1 MSLVADKITQ
11 LCSWGTSRAVRIP
24 KDLCERLGVDVGA
37 RLSMHVVHDERGSFL
52 LVRPEGSEHRRC
64 LDVPYVSIDDLFEG
78 CTGDY
83 QPSECDWGKDVGRE
97 VVE

>member
-52 LVRPEGSEHRRC
+52 LVRPGFRASPLSRRPVC
-64 LDVPYVSIDDLFEG
+64 FDRRSFRGVH
-78 CTGDY
+78 
-83 QPSECDWGKDVGRE
+83 GRLPTE
-97 VVE
+97 RMRLEQRRGTRGG

>member
-52 LVRPEGSEHRRC
+52 LVRPEVSEHRRC
-64 LDVPYVSIDDLFEG
+64 LDGPYVSLEDLFEG
-78 CTGDY
+78 YTGDY
-83 QPSECDWGKDVGRE
+83 PPSECDWGKDVGRE

>member
-37 RLSMHVVHDERGSFL
+37 RLSMHVVHDEEARFCSF
-52 LVRPEGSEHRRC
+52 GRR
-64 LDVPYVSIDDLFEG
+64 VPSIAVVSTSRMF
-78 CTGDY
+78 
-83 QPSECDWGKDVGRE
+83 R
-97 VVE
+97 

>member
-37 RLSMHVVHDERGSFL
+37 RLSMHVVHDE
-52 LVRPEGSEHRRC
+52 
-64 LDVPYVSIDDLFEG
+64 
-78 CTGDY
+78 
-83 QPSECDWGKDVGRE
+83 
-97 VVE
+97 